1 MPVLQRTDS
10 SILGVCSAE
19 AGASTLKLPPPFLDL
34 AWREGGDGAW
44 IADATPLAMT
54 CGQLCRKG
62 WGWEGLAMRD
72 GLVTWDLARA
82 SAEPVL
88 ARRLAS
94 WERTARAEV
103 ARIEERD
110 ARYRPVNAE
119 AIAAVQADLR
129 IALAAHGW
137 AFGSKAQI
145 AEGFAEARALTPG
158 EHRFA
163 RALLQD
169 ARCVVAAVDRR
180 LADPAGQ
187 EAVAQAEGRETDLLE
202 ACRFLSAL
210 DEDRARDANGIGW
223 DAVSSPAGHRLAG
236 REFLSPVEAGHA
248 WALVYRHRRQLP
260 AELQA
265 RLFES

>member
-19 AGASTLKLPPPFLDL
+19 AGASTLKSPPSFLDL
-34 AWREGGDGAW
+34 AWREGGDGTY
-44 IADATPLAMT
+44 IADATPLAIV

-62 WGWEGLAMRD
+62 WGWEGLALRD
-72 GLVTWDLARA
+72 GLVMWDLSRA
-82 SAEPVL
+82 SGEPVL

-94 WERTARAEV
+94 WERTDRAEV

-110 ARYRPVNAE
+110 ALYRPVDAE
-119 AIAAVQADLR
+119 TLAAVQADLVA
-129 IALAAHGW
+129 ALAAHSW
-137 AFGSKAQI
+137 AFGSKASI
-145 AEGFAEARALTPG
+145 ATGFAEARALTPG
-158 EHRFA
+158 ENRFA

-187 EAVAQAEGRETDLLE
+187 EAVAQAEGREAALLE
-202 ACRFLSAL
+202 ACRLLS
-210 DEDRARDANGIGW
+210 DMDQDRARDANSRGW

-236 REFLSPVEAGHA
+236 REFLSPAEAGHA
-248 WALVYRHRRQLP
+248 FQLVYRHRRQLS
-260 AELQA
+260 AEMQD
-265 RLFES
+265 RLGIA